1 MQTLTSGPVVRPPV
15 DCSSMT
21 LPSDI
26 HVILPGPQRGVA
38 LRRLAAAGAGPRVVV
53 LAETDSPSAVEPWV
67 APLREGRVDAVYA
80 PRSHGARRLLGPG
93 DGAFALRGAVLAGL
107 DLTEDG

>member
-1 MQTLTSGPVVRPPV
+1 MQTLTSGPAVRPPV
-15 DCSSMT
+15 DCSSMI

-38 LRRLAAAGAGPRVVV
+38 LRRLAAAGASPRVVV
-53 LAETDSPSAVEPWV
+53 LAATDSPSAVVLLV
-67 APLREGRVDAVYA
+67 APLRHGRVDAVFA

-93 DGAFALRGAVLAGL
+93 AGAFAV
-107 DLTEDG
+107 